1 MKTLVSVLIV
11 AALAA
16 SGLVV
21 GYLVGGGGGQKG
33 AIVGMYVGAVGGVAG
48 AVAVLARMKWLRAG
62 RRRVAF
68 LGPVVGLTVV
78 FVFEFAPTL
87 QNVQLPMVSV
97 VETGGGQHL
106 TGDVRG
112 PYVDGVDHANTF
124 YNTSRKGPRNYVL
137 YATAS
142 GLKRTYV
149 RSLSYDYTSPAGGG
163 AVDRGVILNDHI
175 GRVRVYP
182 HSGVMSDIPVG
193 ASVAA
198 GRVEILQSWTGPEGT
213 RYCLVFS
220 SRNTS
225 GGFTGADGT
234 GSTDAIITRVARVK
248 WTILAP
254 RGSIGRLWQLDS
266 KRRPEVDL
274 GYYHFTFS
282 ITATE
287 K

>member
-21 GYLVGGGGGQKG
+21 GYLVAGGGQKG
-33 AIVGMYVGAVGGVAG
+33 AIVGMYVGAVAGVAG

-78 FVFEFAPTL
+78 FVLVFAPTL
-87 QNVQLPMVSV
+87 QTGQLPMVSV

-124 YNTSRKGPRNYVL
+124 YNTSRKGPRDYVL

-149 RSLSYDYTSPAGGG
+149 PTIAPFCPPPA
-163 AVDRGVILNDHI
+163 
-175 GRVRVYP
+175 
-182 HSGVMSDIPVG
+182 
-193 ASVAA
+193 
-198 GRVEILQSWTGPEGT
+198 T
-213 RYCLVFS
+213 R
-220 SRNTS
+220 
-225 GGFTGADGT
+225 
-234 GSTDAIITRVARVK
+234 
-248 WTILAP
+248 
-254 RGSIGRLWQLDS
+254 
-266 KRRPEVDL
+266 
-274 GYYHFTFS
+274 
-282 ITATE
+282 
-287 K
+287 